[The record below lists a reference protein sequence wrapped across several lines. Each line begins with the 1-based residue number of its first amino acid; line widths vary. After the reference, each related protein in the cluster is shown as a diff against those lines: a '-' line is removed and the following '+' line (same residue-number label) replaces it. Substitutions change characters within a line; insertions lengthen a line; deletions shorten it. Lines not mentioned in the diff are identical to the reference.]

1 MDKVY
6 IQTLNEFYQVDLLPV
21 SLTMAS
27 SSFMLDATVLQYL
40 LLFDLCPKKVV
51 MGDSKHKN

>member
-1 MDKVY
+1 ML
-6 IQTLNEFYQVDLLPV
+6 IQSLNEFYQVDLLPV
-21 SLTMAS
+21 LLTMAS
-27 SSFMLDATVLQYL
+27 SSFMLDAAVLQYL